1 MIDLKT
7 LDTVIAMVIVLLV
20 LSLVVQS
27 IQSLVKKLFKLKSR
41 TILDSLD
48 DLFKYVDSQK
58 ILEKSSAQLVSEIKD
73 EFKKLGRVSF
83 LLKKPM
89 IDSLARDDL
98 TKILDKMGYGALKQE
113 ADEWFETVMQGF
125 EERYTRH
132 MKTVAIA
139 VSIVVVVF
147 LNASFFEVYHNISTS
162 DVMRNALI
170 QKREE
175 VQKQLKD
182 QSAGLQNQQGS
193 QSNGEQLKSELNQLQ
208 KYLDE
213 YQGFGFTPL
222 RPAQISDFF
231 GAHGYWEGV
240 PAGQR
245 FAHAIRLLGGWAIM
259 VMLLSVGAPFWQDAL
274 ESLFGIKNLLR
285 KRSDTQNVEDRGG
298 QPKP

>member
-58 ILEKSSAQLVSEIKD
+58 TLEKSSAQLVSEIKD

-89 IDSLARDDL
+89 IDSLAKDDL
-98 TKILDKMGYGALKQE
+98 IKILDKIGSGALKQE
-113 ADEWFETVMQGF
+113 VGDWFETVMQGF

-132 MKTVAIA
+132 MKTVAIV

-231 GAHGYWEGV
+231 GAHGSWEGI

-245 FAHAIRLLGGWAIM
+245 FAHAIKMLGGWAIM

>member
-20 LSLVVQS
+20 LSLIVQS

-41 TILDSLD
+41 TLLNSLD

-58 ILEKSSAQLVSEIKD
+58 IIEKSSAQLVTEIKD

-89 IDSLARDDL
+89 IDSLAKDDL
-98 TKILDKMGYGALKQE
+98 IKILDKIGSGTLKQE
-113 ADEWFETVMQGF
+113 VGDWFDTVMQGF

-132 MKTVAIA
+132 MKTVAIV

-147 LNASFFEVYHNISTS
+147 LNANFFEVYRNISSS
-162 DVMRNALI
+162 DLMRNALI

-175 VQKQLKD
+175 VQKQLSTG
-182 QSAGLQNQQGS
+182 QQNQQGS
-193 QSNGEQLKSELNQLQ
+193 QSDGEQLKNELDQLQ
-208 KYLDE
+208 KYLDQ

-245 FAHAIRLLGGWAIM
+245 FMHAVKLLGGWAIM

-285 KRSDTQNVEDRGG
+285 KRSDTKNVEDKGG